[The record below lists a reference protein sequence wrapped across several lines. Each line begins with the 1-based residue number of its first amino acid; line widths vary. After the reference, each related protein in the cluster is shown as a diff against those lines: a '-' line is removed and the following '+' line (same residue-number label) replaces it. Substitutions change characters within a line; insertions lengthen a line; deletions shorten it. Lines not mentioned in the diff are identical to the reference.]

1 MGQSAAG
8 CCSKEEEARPCGGHE
23 TIQAQPAQP
32 RLDDE
37 DSNEDVEKGDERK
50 ASIRSSKVTFCLDV
64 NPDIIRGISL
74 RGCLRNV
81 RQLWWQSPVDLSQDS
96 RAALWKRSKP
106 ASRFDIFLSHTWQTS
121 GVAKCFALMLQSTW
135 AWCLALWL
143 LTMMLL
149 AVLYGYNLLPKP
161 GRYLPQGFDSES
173 IPAGPWMAI
182 FSLPSCLLGVVIAV
196 YLPEKIWS
204 SPTCFLDA
212 VSINQNDQTLMMQG
226 IYGLGG
232 FLKASEELRILWSPP
247 YFSRLWC
254 VFELAAYRTANP
266 NGKVSLSPV
275 FVESAVAAYFF
286 ANYVIALLFSL
297 DREALFAAS
306 LAGQLLSTF
315 ALFRSLRRSLSEKR
329 KLISDLQNFEVEK
342 AQCRLQYDRDF
353 VLSAITEWF
362 GSKDTFT
369 DYVRNSLGKAAM
381 SGYKAVTIPLQYQLL
396 IVLPEVSNNLDHFFA
411 LWCGNVPSEVIVSQ
425 FLAMVLGYAFCW
437 RMVTLS
443 FAVFLC
449 QLAPSLSSWK
459 MLLVDVLI
467 FLAANLCI
475 TGGLFAAR
483 GAYQRGLAFSSA
495 WLCLAGLLAWLFQG
509 RVQKCGSR
517 LIRLTQPNWV

>member
-8 CCSKEEEARPCGGHE
+8 CCSEDKEARPCGGHE
-23 TIQAQPAQP
+23 TIQARP
-32 RLDDE
+32 RLE
-37 DSNEDVEKGDERK
+37 EDVEKVDERK
-50 ASIRSSKVTFCLDV
+50 ASIRSSKEIDLTFCLDV

-121 GVAKCFALMLQSTW
+121 GIAKCFALMLQSTW
-135 AWCLALWL
+135 TWCLALWL
-143 LTMMLL
+143 LTMTVL
-149 AVLYGYNLLPKP
+149 AVLYGHNLLTKP
-161 GRYLPQGFDSES
+161 GRYDLPQGLDPES
-173 IPAGPWMAI
+173 VPKGPWMAI
-182 FSLPSCLLGVVIAV
+182 FSLPSCLLGVVLAL

-286 ANYVIALLFSL
+286 TDYVIALLFSL
-297 DREALFAAS
+297 DRGALFAAT
-306 LAGQLLSTF
+306 LVGQLLSTF
-315 ALFRSLRRSLSEKR
+315 VLFRYLRRSLSVKR
-329 KLISDLQNFEVEK
+329 KLISDLQNFELEK
-342 AQCRLQYDRDF
+342 AQCRLEYDRDF

-369 DYVRNSLGKAAM
+369 DYVRNDLGEAAM
-381 SGYKAVTIPLQYQLL
+381 SGYMAMTIPLQYQLL
-396 IVLPEVSNNLDHFFA
+396 IVLPEVSLNLENTMA

-425 FLAMVLGYAFCW
+425 FLAMVLGYSLCW

-443 FAVFLC
+443 LAVFLC
-449 QLAPSLSSWK
+449 QLAPALSRWK

-467 FLAANLCI
+467 FLVANLCV
-475 TGGLFAAR
+475 TSGLFAAL
-483 GAYQRGLAFSSA
+483 GAYRRGLAFATA
-495 WLCLAGLLAWLFQG
+495 WLFLAGLLVWLFQG

-517 LIRLTQPNWV
+517 LIRLHSSS

>member
-1 MGQSAAG
+1 MGQSAG
-8 CCSKEEEARPCGGHE
+8 CCSKEEEARPCGAHE
-23 TIQAQPAQP
+23 TIQAQPT
-32 RLDDE
+32 LD
-37 DSNEDVEKGDERK
+37 EDVEKVDERK
-50 ASIRSSKVTFCLDV
+50 ASSRSSKEVDLTFCLDV

-74 RGCLRNV
+74 RRCLRSV

-96 RAALWKRSKP
+96 RAALWTRSKP

-135 AWCLALWL
+135 AWCLALWF
-143 LTMMLL
+143 LTTMAL
-149 AVLYGYNLLPKP
+149 AVLYVHELLSKP
-161 GRYLPQGFDSES
+161 GRYDLPPGFERES
-173 IPAGPWMAI
+173 VPAGPWMAI
-182 FSLPSCLLGVVIAV
+182 FCLPACLLGVLLAV

-297 DREALFAAS
+297 EEALFAVT
-306 LAGQLLSTF
+306 LLGQLLSTF
-315 ALFRSLRRSLSEKR
+315 VLFRYLRRSLSEKR
-329 KLISDLQNFEVEK
+329 KLMSDLQNFELEK
-342 AQCRLQYDRDF
+342 AQCRLEYDRDF

-362 GSKDTFT
+362 GSKDAFT
-369 DYVRNSLGKAAM
+369 DYVRGSLGKAAM
-381 SGYKAVTIPLQYQLL
+381 SGYTAMTIPLQYQLL
-396 IVLPEVSNNLDHFFA
+396 IVLPEVSSNLDHFMA
-411 LWCGNVPSEVIVSQ
+411 LWTGNVPSEVIVSQ
-425 FLAMVLGYAFCW
+425 FLAMVLGYSLCW

-449 QLAPSLSSWK
+449 QLVPSLSSWK
-459 MLLVDVLI
+459 MLLVDFLI

-475 TGGLFAAR
+475 TSGLFVALSAYR
-483 GAYQRGLAFSSA
+483 GGIAFASA
-495 WLCLAGLLAWLFQG
+495 WLSLAGFLAWLFQG

-517 LIRLTQPNWV
+517 LVRLTNASQI